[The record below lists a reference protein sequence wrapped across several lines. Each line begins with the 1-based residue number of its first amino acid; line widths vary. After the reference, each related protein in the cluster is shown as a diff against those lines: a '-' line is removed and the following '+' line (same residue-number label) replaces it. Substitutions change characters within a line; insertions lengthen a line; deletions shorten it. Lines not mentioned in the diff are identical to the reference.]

1 MAPPSETGP
10 DDAEGSRPSAFAR
23 DARGSIITVAAVA
36 LPALCMCA
44 FGAIELAEVT
54 RAKVQLQSF
63 VDTAAMG
70 GAREFTA
77 DQSDATIERAR
88 VTADALAVP
97 LRPRWNVATTAQA
110 DAKVGSMTVSQ
121 QAVRPSFFG
130 SLLPPGGFH
139 LSATA
144 TATANSKLPLCV
156 IGLRSGGQQVVSLQ
170 GKASLKASGCLVQ
183 SDSDLVAA
191 GGASVQA
198 GAVRTVG
205 AASGNITPTPLT
217 DAPPVPDPFAALPIQ
232 VPQTCTDWPIQLP
245 GKTLTLEPGV
255 HCGGLRLGG
264 SSTVV
269 LSPGEHYFM
278 GMHLD
283 LRGNTTITGTDVVLI
298 FKDTPSVGFGDSAT
312 LLLEGRKS
320 GPYAGF
326 VIVTDRSFTG
336 TFEISA
342 KYAKKLLGTV
352 YLPNATLAISGEG
365 NRVSDQSAW
374 TVVVA
379 KQLEVSGS
387 ASLVINANYK
397 SATVPVPTGVGPMG
411 GIRLVN

>member
-1 MAPPSETGP
+1 MAPPSEPAPTTP
-10 DDAEGSRPSAFAR
+10 DRRRPRTFAR
-23 DARGSIITVAAVA
+23 DVRGSIVTVAAVA

-63 VDTAAMG
+63 VDTAAMS
-70 GAREFTA
+70 GAREFNA
-77 DQSDATIERAR
+77 DQSDATVERAR
-88 VTADALAVP
+88 FTADALAEP
-97 LRPRWNVATTAQA
+97 LRARWSVATTAQA
-110 DAKVGSMTVSQ
+110 DAKAGAMTVSQ

-170 GKASLKASGCLVQ
+170 GSATLAASGCLVQ

-205 AASGNITPTPLT
+205 AASGNITPSPLT
-217 DAPPVPDPFAALPIQ
+217 DAPPVPDPFTALPIN
-232 VPQTCTDWPIQLP
+232 VPTLCTDFPMQLL
-245 GKTLTLEPGV
+245 GGTLTLKPGR
-255 HCGGLRLGG
+255 HCNGLQLVG
-264 SSTVV
+264 SSTLV
-269 LSPGEHYFM
+269 LEPGEHYFT
-278 GMHLD
+278 GGGLSF
-283 LRGNTTITGTDVVLI
+283 LGNTTITGTDVTLI
-298 FKDTPSVGFGDSAT
+298 FQDASSVAFGGNAT
-312 LLLEGRKS
+312 LSLEGRKS

-326 VIVTDRSFTG
+326 VLVTDRSFTG

-342 KYAKKLLGTV
+342 KNAKKLLGTV
-352 YLPNATLAISGEG
+352 YLPNATLEISGQG
-365 NRVSDQSAW
+365 NKVADQSAW

-379 KQLEVSGS
+379 KQLAVKGS

-397 SATVPVPTGVGPMG
+397 SATVPVPTGVGPLG
-411 GIRLVN
+411 TRLVN